1 MAVSP
6 LWTMKRELRSLCCG
20 KPRSVLVTSR
30 GAFPYELPTITE
42 YPVIVATQARNIKGT
57 ALAQVYE
64 QHQIRNVRLASH
76 HRRGLHV

>member
-42 YPVIVATQARNIKGT
+42 YPVIVATQG
-57 ALAQVYE
+57 
-64 QHQIRNVRLASH
+64 
-76 HRRGLHV
+76 